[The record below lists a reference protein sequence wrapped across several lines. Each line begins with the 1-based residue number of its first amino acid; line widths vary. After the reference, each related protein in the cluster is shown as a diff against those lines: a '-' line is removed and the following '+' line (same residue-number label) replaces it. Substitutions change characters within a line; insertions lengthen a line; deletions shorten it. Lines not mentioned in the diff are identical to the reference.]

1 VADRKTSV
9 TLEMKASQFKAE
21 ADVTKAKVESLDR
34 SVEKLDRDIT
44 KIPRDS
50 AKAAAAIKLL
60 GGEADGLKNK
70 LNDVG
75 PGAVTSLQ
83 LIDKQLLAT
92 RDSVRKFAE
101 DFNKTGSAES
111 LAGLKAANRE
121 MRELAKLR
129 KELTA
134 ALPQNRQGPGLLSR
148 LAGGLVGEFGGASNL
163 DKGWQGLLKAAL
175 TNPAAIAGAVAAAAA
190 LGEAIGGA
198 LVTGIGLAGIGAGI
212 ALQLKDPRVQA
223 ALADF
228 KTDLSTGFKGASASF
243 AAPLARG
250 VDILDQGYKKSLPGI
265 QATFEKLAPLVTVL
279 ARGASGFLTNVTTG
293 LEHVAVASG
302 PLVRNFASWLPRFGG
317 NLEDLFDAMAA
328 HSAEAERGLNLLE
341 DTVSGLTE
349 AGAKAIPV
357 LSKIGDVLSYVNS
370 VGLAEHIGQLFGV
383 DPSAIHGPGI
393 GALAGQANDFAAATR
408 NLNTALGIQLG
419 YWDRINTDLQKVAQ
433 NFDRVFNITLNT
445 QQANDQLAGSFNNL
459 SDSVAQNGDKFKGNS
474 KEALA
479 NRDAVRQVEQAILAQ
494 RDATIAATGDTDAAN
509 AQYAAQQAALRK
521 VLESY
526 HLTTAEI
533 DAMIGALAQ
542 VPDKVDTKVNTPGLG
557 SASAGVQGYTGQ
569 LERVPDVVP
578 TYINTPGLGSASAEV
593 DLYRGKLY
601 SIPPNVQT
609 HVDVYFTTSGARVTD
624 IGGDVRVSG
633 GRTAR
638 RWGGITQHAETG
650 LVNAGIY
657 SAQSPARY
665 AFAEPGTGGEAFVPR
680 FGDYNRS
687 TAILDR
693 AARWYGGRFMPSAAA
708 PVVNVIVSPKDG
720 ALGALVDLIDV
731 RVEQGNHATA
741 AAVSGGPRL

>member
-1 VADRKTSV
+1 
-9 TLEMKASQFKAE
+9 MKATQFRSEAKAAR
-21 ADVTKAKVESLDR
+21 ADVIGLDE

-50 AKAAAAIKLL
+50 AKAAAAMKLL

-75 PGAVTSLQ
+75 PSAVTSLQ
-83 LIDKQLLAT
+83 EIDKQILQT
-92 RDSVRKFAE
+92 RNSVRKFAE

-111 LAGLKAANRE
+111 LAGLNAATRE
-121 MRELAKLR
+121 MRELVKLR
-129 KELTA
+129 KELAA
-134 ALPQNRQGPGLLSR
+134 ALPAQNQRGPSLLSR

-163 DKGWQGLLKAAL
+163 DKGWQGLLKATL

-198 LVTGIGLAGIGAGI
+198 VITGIGLAGIGAGI
-212 ALQLKDPRVQA
+212 ALQLHDPRVQA

-228 KTDLSTGFKGASASF
+228 KTDLTTGFKGASASF

-302 PLVRNFASWLPRFGG
+302 PLVQNFSNWLPRFGG

-393 GALAGQANDFAAATR
+393 GALAGKALDFAAATR
-408 NLNTALGIQLG
+408 DVNTALGIQLG
-419 YWDRINTDLQKVAQ
+419 YWDRINTDLANAAG
-433 NFDRVFNITLNT
+433 NFDKVFGITMGSQEAT
-445 QQANDQLAGSFNNL
+445 DRLAKSFNDL
-459 SDSVAQNGDKFKGNS
+459 ADSIDKNGKIFAGNS

-479 NRDAVRQVEQAILAQ
+479 NRDMVRQVEQSILNLRDANIQAGDSADDANAKYLAQ
-494 RDATIAATGDTDAAN
+494 QD
-509 AQYAAQQAALRK
+509 ALRK
-521 VLESY
+521 VLANAG
-526 HLTTAEI
+526 LTEKQI
-533 DAMIGALAQ
+533 EDLIGTYAQ
-542 VPDKVDTKVNTPGLG
+542 VPGKVDTTVNTPGLG

-569 LERVPDVVP
+569 LDRVPDVVP

-601 SIPPNVQT
+601 SIPPNVRT
-609 HVDVYFTTSGARVTD
+609 HVDVYFTTSGAKVTD
-624 IGGDVRVSG
+624 IGGTVRVNG
-633 GRTAR
+633 GPGAQ
-638 RWGGITQHAETG
+638 RWGGIYQHAETG
-650 LVNAGIY
+650 LMSAGVY
-657 SAQSPARY
+657 SPQSPARY
-665 AFAEPGTGGEAFVPR
+665 AFAEPATGGEAFVPR
-680 FGDYNRS
+680 FGDYARS
-687 TAILDR
+687 TAILDQ
-693 AARWYGGRFMPSAAA
+693 AARWYGGRF
-708 PVVNVIVSPKDG
+708 
-720 ALGALVDLIDV
+720 
-731 RVEQGNHATA
+731 T
-741 AAVSGGPRL
+741 SGGGGTFRHEFVFSGGTQDWLGNAVMEGLRTNRIQIKTSQLVPG